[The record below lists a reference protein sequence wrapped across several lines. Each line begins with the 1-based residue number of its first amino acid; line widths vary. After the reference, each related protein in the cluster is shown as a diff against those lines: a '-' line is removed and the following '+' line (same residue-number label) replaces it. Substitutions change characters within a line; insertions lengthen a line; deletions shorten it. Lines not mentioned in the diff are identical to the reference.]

1 MLLSHRRIPFDNK
14 ICLGQWIEARPPSL
28 PRPSLGPA
36 MKLLERIS
44 NFFKNMEQV
53 LGCRPCQVLPLAS
66 MLTASSSASWFAF
79 VSAFLSILKMC
90 LAVFVTG
97 CVIPTETTLGPA
109 LVVATGRSGT
119 IVFPPSSRPGHQR
132 LASTLNLRLL
142 PPRLEHQKMACGK
155 GLVDAQQMFTSRTGA
170 FMVQR
175 LSTWQSRRGCASGL
189 ALLKM
194 AAGRQQTTKL
204 ASVPTT
210 TPKPRAPLK
219 GCSLSLLS
227 LKHALA
233 VGHLQPLLGNSSRV
247 PSLVALVSPS
257 PF

>member
-1 MLLSHRRIPFDNK
+1 
-14 ICLGQWIEARPPSL
+14 
-28 PRPSLGPA
+28 
-36 MKLLERIS
+36 
-44 NFFKNMEQV
+44 
-53 LGCRPCQVLPLAS
+53 
-66 MLTASSSASWFAF
+66 
-79 VSAFLSILKMC
+79 
-90 LAVFVTG
+90 
-97 CVIPTETTLGPA
+97 
-109 LVVATGRSGT
+109 
-119 IVFPPSSRPGHQR
+119 
-132 LASTLNLRLL
+132 
-142 PPRLEHQKMACGK
+142 MACGK

-175 LSTWQSRRGCASGL
+175 LSTWQSRRGCASGRSL

-194 AAGRQQTTKL
+194 AAGRRQTTKL

-233 VGHLQPLLGNSSRV
+233 VGHLQPLRLGNSSRV
-247 PSLVALVSPS
+247 PSLVALVSLS

>member
-1 MLLSHRRIPFDNK
+1 MV
-14 ICLGQWIEARPPSL
+14 
-28 PRPSLGPA
+28 GP
-36 MKLLERIS
+36 
-44 NFFKNMEQV
+44 
-53 LGCRPCQVLPLAS
+53 
-66 MLTASSSASWFAF
+66 
-79 VSAFLSILKMC
+79 
-90 LAVFVTG
+90 
-97 CVIPTETTLGPA
+97 
-109 LVVATGRSGT
+109 
-119 IVFPPSSRPGHQR
+119 
-132 LASTLNLRLL
+132 
-142 PPRLEHQKMACGK
+142 QKMACGK

-175 LSTWQSRRGCASGL
+175 LLTWQSLLGCASGRSL

-194 AAGRQQTTKL
+194 AAGRRQTTKL

-233 VGHLQPLLGNSSRV
+233 VGHLQPLRLGNSSRV
-247 PSLVALVSPS
+247 PSLVALVSLS